1 MAVVCIDND
10 WRSSYC
16 AVKSLT
22 HVHPMRAV
30 FFISELC
37 DRSSWRAGAALPSL
51 YLAILILFQPALL
64 SQLTAQELAIQTTEL
79 MQELQRY
86 ETQLEDYEF
95 EYGFLDPRLLEPLLS
110 IESLY
115 QSLGDYEQVK
125 SIQNRRLQITR
136 TAVGLTH
143 PDTVPLVEALV
154 RTEMRLANWE
164 QVSDHLEHLRTLA
177 VANHGLDSEQAM
189 LAQERQAS
197 WFMTRVYV
205 DSDRERADNFMEARE
220 IFRDLLISAQ
230 AKYDEDDVRLVPWL
244 NKRAYS
250 LYLLVAGLNA
260 DSSVVTNWI
269 RETAQRDG
277 PARLETPRARGFN
290 SPFSVGG
297 FNQVIPITEGDEP
310 VGVAYL
316 RQANGFIND
325 IAEIA
330 QANDDAEMAA
340 MARLY
345 HGDYAYLQGRSVG
358 RQDYQEAK
366 KMLIEV
372 GIDEARLE
380 AFFNRP
386 MIIPVPIFFTRF
398 GELEA
403 FQQETVVNQLLAE
416 SELNADSDPWDQPL
430 HLGSFR
436 AWERGLAFVPM
447 PVSDDELLALE
458 APIYSIDAK
467 FRITSSGRVSGVRV
481 LTMEPEDR
489 RARRRAVRAMRM
501 LQFRPALYG
510 TRARARD
517 HVELRYQITNES
529 ES

>member
-1 MAVVCIDND
+1 
-10 WRSSYC
+10 
-16 AVKSLT
+16 
-22 HVHPMRAV
+22 
-30 FFISELC
+30 
-37 DRSSWRAGAALPSL
+37 
-51 YLAILILFQPALL
+51 
-64 SQLTAQELAIQTTEL
+64 
-79 MQELQRY
+79 
-86 ETQLEDYEF
+86 
-95 EYGFLDPRLLEPLLS
+95 
-110 IESLY
+110 
-115 QSLGDYEQVK
+115 
-125 SIQNRRLQITR
+125 
-136 TAVGLTH
+136 
-143 PDTVPLVEALV
+143 
-154 RTEMRLANWE
+154 
-164 QVSDHLEHLRTLA
+164 
-177 VANHGLDSEQAM
+177 
-189 LAQERQAS
+189 
-197 WFMTRVYV
+197 
-205 DSDRERADNFMEARE
+205 MEARE
-220 IFRDLLISAQ
+220 IFRDLLILAR

-297 FNQVIPITEGDEP
+297 FNQVIPVTEGDEP

-316 RQANGFIND
+316 RQANGFIDD

-330 QANDDAEMAA
+330 DANDDAEMAA

-366 KMLIEV
+366 EMLIEV

-386 MIIPVPIFFTRF
+386 MIIPMPTFFTRF
-398 GELEA
+398 SELEA
-403 FQQETVVNQLLAE
+403 YQRASTPDQLLAE
-416 SELNADSDPWDQPL
+416 AELNGKSELWDEPL

-458 APIYSIDAK
+458 TPIYSIDAK
-467 FRITSSGRVSGVRV
+467 FRITSSGRVSGVQV
-481 LTMEPEDR
+481 LGMEPEDR
-489 RARRRAVRAMRM
+489 RAGRRAARAMRM
-501 LQFRPALYG
+501 LQFRPAFYG

>member
-16 AVKSLT
+16 AMKSLT

-37 DRSSWRAGAALPSL
+37 DRSCWRAGAAMPSL

-205 DSDRERADNFMEARE
+205 DRDRERADNFMEARE

-297 FNQVIPITEGDEP
+297 FNQVIPVTEGDEP

-316 RQANGFIND
+316 RQANGFNND
-325 IAEIA
+325 IAEI
-330 QANDDAEMAA
+330 
-340 MARLY
+340 
-345 HGDYAYLQGRSVG
+345 G
-358 RQDYQEAK
+358 
-366 KMLIEV
+366 
-372 GIDEARLE
+372 
-380 AFFNRP
+380 
-386 MIIPVPIFFTRF
+386 
-398 GELEA
+398 
-403 FQQETVVNQLLAE
+403 
-416 SELNADSDPWDQPL
+416 
-430 HLGSFR
+430 
-436 AWERGLAFVPM
+436 
-447 PVSDDELLALE
+447 
-458 APIYSIDAK
+458 
-467 FRITSSGRVSGVRV
+467 
-481 LTMEPEDR
+481 
-489 RARRRAVRAMRM
+489 
-501 LQFRPALYG
+501 
-510 TRARARD
+510 
-517 HVELRYQITNES
+517 
-529 ES
+529 

>member
-1 MAVVCIDND
+1 MVVVCIDND

-16 AVKSLT
+16 PVKSFT
-22 HVHPMRAV
+22 HMHPMQAIY
-30 FFISELC
+30 FTSALC
-37 DRSSWRAGAALPSL
+37 DHSCWRARVSLPSL
-51 YLAILILFQPALL
+51 CLAVLILFQPALL
-64 SQLTAQELAIQTTEL
+64 SQLTAQELARQTTEL
-79 MQELQRY
+79 MQELQLY
-86 ETQLEDYEF
+86 ETQLEGYEF
-95 EYGFLDPRLLEPLLS
+95 EYGFLDLRLLEPLFS
-110 IESLY
+110 IENLY
-115 QSLGDYEQVK
+115 QSFGEYEKVK

-177 VANHGLDSEQAM
+177 VANHGPDSEEAM
-189 LAQERQAS
+189 LAQVRQAS

-205 DSDRERADNFMEARE
+205 DRDRERADNFMEARE

-230 AKYDEDDVRLVPWL
+230 AKYDEDDIRLVPWL

-250 LYLLVAGLNA
+250 LYLLFAGLNA

-277 PARLETPRARGFN
+277 PARLETTRARGFN

-297 FNQVIPITEGDEP
+297 FNQVIPVTEGDEP

-330 QANDDAEMAA
+330 DANEDAEMAA

-366 KMLIEV
+366 EMLIEV

-386 MIIPVPIFFTRF
+386 MIIPVPTFFTRF
-398 GELEA
+398 SELEA
-403 FQQETVVNQLLAE
+403 YQRESTPDQLLAE
-416 SELNADSDPWDQPL
+416 AELNGKSELWDEPL

-458 APIYSIDAK
+458 TPIYSIDAK
-467 FRITSSGRVSGVRV
+467 FRITSSGRVSGVQV
-481 LTMEPEDR
+481 LGMEPEDR
-489 RARRRAVRAMRM
+489 RARRRAARAMRM
-501 LQFRPALYG
+501 LQFRPAFYG